1 MTPILDTARISDVN
15 SVMSLNRI
23 KKMVGF
29 ELGKD
34 LEKDVFHLFASVGQ
48 RMRNQTSDLRI
59 LHLDT
64 LPLNYRNSVVIAANY
79 EVHV

>member
-1 MTPILDTARISDVN
+1 
-15 SVMSLNRI
+15 
-23 KKMVGF
+23 MVGF

-34 LEKDVFHLFASVGQ
+34 LEKDVFHLFTSVGQ

-59 LHLDT
+59 LHFDT
-64 LPLNYRNSVVIAANY
+64 LPLNYRNSVESAANY